1 MTQNDSSLDREKEAR
16 RQFLL
21 RCGKWAA
28 ITPPAVTLMLS
39 VADRNYAVAS
49 SGWHGDV
56 DGERRGRR
64 RGDWH
69 HKHHW
74 HHRRWN
80 RHRHANNGFG
90 NGGGDGVPGRSGHN
104 DGDR

>member
-16 RQFLL
+16 RQFLM

-49 SGWHGDV
+49 SGWRGSD

-64 RGDWH
+64 QG
-69 HKHHW
+69 HHW
-74 HHRRWN
+74 HHRKWR

-90 NGGGDGVPGRSGHN
+90 NGGGDGVPGRSPHN
-104 DGDR
+104 DLDR